1 MAAPDA
7 RRPVRNGPLSS
18 SSLSAAAA
26 PEAGATWECH
36 KCGLPNDPSKKRCSS
51 CQGWRGG
58 SREGYSF
65 SAIYAARKRKKREEE
80 EEQSGG
86 GEGDGGRRRWGSVE
100 REEEEEEGRE

>member
-1 MAAPDA
+1 MKHAIRHIHFIGVGGAGVGGA
-7 RRPVRNGPLSS
+7 RGGGDVGVPQVRPAERPVE
-18 SSLSAAAA
+18 
-26 PEAGATWECH
+26 EAMPVVPGVE
-36 KCGLPNDPSKKRCSS
+36 
-51 CQGWRGG
+51 GWV
-58 SREGYSF
+58 GYSF